1 VTKQIDLF
9 EARELRDKG
18 IEKAMSHANEVIPD
32 WSEKAYQLLLEF
44 LSRHSGP
51 FMTEEVRSYAALVD
65 FPLPPHA
72 RAFGGIM
79 KRAATEGIIEPR
91 GYAPVK
97 NVKAH
102 RTPAR
107 VWIQVKKPS

>member
-32 WSEKAYQLLLEF
+32 WSEKAYQLLREF

-72 RAFGGIM
+72 RAWGSVIV
-79 KRAATEGIIEPR
+79 RAVKQGLIQSQ
-91 GYAPVK
+91 GYAKVK
-97 NVKAH
+97 NPKAH
-102 RTPAR
+102 RTPAAL
-107 VWIQVKKPS
+107 WTAKKVS